1 MKQLI
6 TLVFISLFDLN
17 ISKAQETSQSYKHQ
31 VQIGYGY
38 NTFNRIYAGLWIL
51 IEDAGEIEN
60 GENGSI
66 KNEQESKFSS
76 LNLSYNRPF
85 KERGSW
91 GASFTAGYY
100 KLNYDLTENKNYSH
114 RKQLTQIYTL
124 TPSLYFHYLRNK
136 TLQMYFGAEAG
147 ILYYKAK
154 AYDTELDEQVGN
166 YHKIIPVFN
175 ITPIGMRLKYKF
187 SPYIQVNIGSRGW
200 VEAGL
205 SYQFRQK

>member
-1 MKQLI
+1 LSV
-6 TLVFISLFDLN
+6 LSISQ
-17 ISKAQETSQSYKHQ
+17 AQETSPSYKN
-31 VQIGYGY
+31 QIQLGFGY
-38 NTFNRIYAGLWIL
+38 NTFNKIYAELWISVENAED
-51 IEDAGEIEN
+51 IES

-66 KNEQESKFSS
+66 KNMQESKFSS

-85 KERGSW
+85 KGRGSW

-100 KLNYDLTENKNYSH
+100 KLNYDRSESGNFSH
-114 RKQLTQIYTL
+114 KKQLTQIYTL

-136 TLQMYFGAEAG
+136 TVQMYFGVEAG

>member
-1 MKQLI
+1 MKRLI
-6 TLVFISLFDLN
+6 VLIIISLGVLS
-17 ISKAQETSQSYKHQ
+17 ISQAQETSPSYKN
-31 VQIGYGY
+31 QIQLGYGY
-38 NTFNRIYAGLWIL
+38 NTFNKIYAGLWISVENAED
-51 IEDAGEIEN
+51 IES

-66 KNEQESKFSS
+66 KNMQESKFSS
-76 LNLSYNRPF
+76 LNLSYNHPF